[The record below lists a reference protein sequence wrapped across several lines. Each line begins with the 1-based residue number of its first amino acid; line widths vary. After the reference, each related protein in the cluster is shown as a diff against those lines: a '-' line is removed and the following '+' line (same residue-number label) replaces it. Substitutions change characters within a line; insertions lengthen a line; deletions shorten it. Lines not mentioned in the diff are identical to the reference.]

1 MHPAAHVSSD
11 RDNLTSHHRV
21 ASQQGPMDDGNL
33 GDTIQDE
40 TEVIEESVAYE
51 TRMENDDAH
60 LAPR

>member
-1 MHPAAHVSSD
+1 
-11 RDNLTSHHRV
+11 
-21 ASQQGPMDDGNL
+21 MDDGNL

-40 TEVIEESVAYE
+40 SEVIEETVAYE